1 MYSEPVFLTK
11 RSRNLSQEL
20 ANILDSQIRDGQLSP
35 GAKLPSEA
43 QIMKAHG
50 VSRSVVREA
59 LSHLQANGKVVTR
72 QGIGTFVCEPI
83 IRLSGMIDPSSVE
96 TLQDVLSVVEVR
108 ISLESEAAALAAQ
121 RRSEAHLMQFRA
133 LLDRMQA
140 RARASSPSE
149 DLDMEMHLLIA
160 QATGNRYFTEI
171 MSCLSRELIPRM
183 RLNKAFN
190 ESSLSQAYLER
201 RDAEHED
208 IYNAIARQDAIGAAA
223 AMRLH
228 LSNSRERL
236 VKVMQS
242 L

>member
-1 MYSEPVFLTK
+1 MHSEPVFLAK
-11 RSRNLSQEL
+11 RSHNLSQEL

-83 IRLSGMIDPSSVE
+83 RLSGMIDPSSVE

-121 RRSEAHLMQFRA
+121 RRSEAHLTQFRA

-208 IYNAIARQDAIGAAA
+208 IYNAIVRQDAIGAAA

>member
-1 MYSEPVFLTK
+1 
-11 RSRNLSQEL
+11 
-20 ANILDSQIRDGQLSP
+20 
-35 GAKLPSEA
+35 
-43 QIMKAHG
+43 
-50 VSRSVVREA
+50 
-59 LSHLQANGKVVTR
+59 
-72 QGIGTFVCEPI
+72 
-83 IRLSGMIDPSSVE
+83 
-96 TLQDVLSVVEVR
+96 
-108 ISLESEAAALAAQ
+108 
-121 RRSEAHLMQFRA
+121 
-133 LLDRMQA
+133 
-140 RARASSPSE
+140 
-149 DLDMEMHLLIA
+149 MEMHLLIA

-171 MSCLSRELIPRM
+171 MICLSRELIPRM

-190 ESSLSQAYLER
+190 KSSLSQAYLER

>member
-1 MYSEPVFLTK
+1 MYSEPVSLAK

-20 ANILDSQIRDGQLSP
+20 ANLLDAQICEGQLSP

-59 LSHLQANGKVVTR
+59 LSHLQANGKVITR
-72 QGIGTFVCEPI
+72 QGIGTFVCEPK
-83 IRLSGMIDPSSVE
+83 IRLSGMIDPSSIE
-96 TLQDVLSVVEVR
+96 TLQDVISMIEVR

-121 RRSEAHLMQFRA
+121 RRSDAHLAQLRA
-133 LLDRMQA
+133 LLDQMQA
-140 RARASSPSE
+140 RAQAAAPSE

-183 RLNKAFN
+183 RLNKTFN
-190 ESSLSQAYLER
+190 KSVLSQPYLER

-208 IYNAIARQDAIGAAA
+208 IYSAIARQDAIGAAA

-236 VKVMQS
+236 IKVMQH

>member
-1 MYSEPVFLTK
+1 MYSEPTSLAR

-20 ANILDSQIRDGQLSP
+20 ADILDAQIREGQFNP
-35 GAKLPSEA
+35 GTKLPSEA
-43 QIMKAHG
+43 QIMKVHG

-72 QGIGTFVCEPI
+72 QGIGTFVCEPMV
-83 IRLSGMIDPSSVE
+83 RLPGLIDASSIE
-96 TLQDVLSVVEVR
+96 TLEDVISVVEVR

-121 RRSEAHLMQFRA
+121 RRTEPQLAQVRA
-133 LLDRMQA
+133 LLDRMQE
-140 RARASSPSE
+140 RTEHSVPSE

-171 MSCLSRELIPRM
+171 MSSLSRELIPRM

-190 ESSLSQAYLER
+190 KSDLSQTYLQR

-208 IYNAIARQDAIGAAA
+208 IYNAIVRQDAIGAAA

-236 VKVMQS
+236 IKVMQS